1 MTKRMSISL
10 SEQDAE
16 TIEVARDSSNFE
28 LLAKAVAPLGIT
40 LTEDASEAAVLRAL
54 MHLGAV
60 RLQEQALERGYAELA
75 EVWDEVSDVSEARAR
90 RRGGQ

>member
-10 SEQDAE
+10 SELDAE
-16 TIEVARDSSNFE
+16 TIEVARDSANFE

-40 LTEDASEAAVLRAL
+40 LTEDASEAAILRAL

-75 EVWDEVSDVSEARAR
+75 EVWDEVSDVPEARAR
-90 RRGGQ
+90 RRGGR